1 MCTSPISLYILY
13 CIHFIFPMLNVGEWI
28 LIDDILDVRIYVA
41 SRGTWGRLLVKQ
53 HPMNALIGTEKPL
66 SKDGYRILQT
76 DLTQDSWWK
85 YLTSISASF
94 PPITARLLTA
104 INYQIAPPQHEPAS
118 VAPRQLLEVMGHEVV
133 KGLEPTH
140 VRHAL
145 VCPLSQNTQ
154 ESQMTLPATI
164 PGQRTKVAE
173 THIVRYLQIC
183 HWISAGSL
191 DLVQVPWVEDDGGT
205 PPTPYS
211 IHVSFRYTHQHL
223 AQALLE
229 VCVP

>member
-1 MCTSPISLYILY
+1 
-13 CIHFIFPMLNVGEWI
+13 
-28 LIDDILDVRIYVA
+28 
-41 SRGTWGRLLVKQ
+41 
-53 HPMNALIGTEKPL
+53 MNALIGTEKPL
-66 SKDGYRILQT
+66 SKNGYRILKT

-104 INYQIAPPQHEPAS
+104 INYQIAPPPQHEPAS

-154 ESQMTLPATI
+154 GKSNYSTRNHTRSKDKL
-164 PGQRTKVAE
+164 AE

-191 DLVQVPWVEDDGGT
+191 DLVQVRSAEDDGGT

-211 IHVSFRYTHQHL
+211 IHVSL
-223 AQALLE
+223 DILISIWPKPLLE
-229 VCVP
+229 ICVP